1 MKLIIVTLL
10 ASMTLF
16 LIGCGGGVS
25 VPSDDDN
32 ISVVKLTDLR
42 LGYLIKGVIPVD
54 IGEDILYHLG
64 FCNDELTMRIE
75 YYGDIIDD
83 YYGVSTY
90 EIIGDNILV
99 YSNGGSIVDT
109 GDSGT
114 LEEGKTYL
122 IEQDA
127 PNNLNW
133 YIGSISTKEDCT
145 LNPL

>member
-1 MKLIIVTLL
+1 M
-10 ASMTLF
+10 
-16 LIGCGGGVS
+16 
-25 VPSDDDN
+25 
-32 ISVVKLTDLR
+32 DLR

-75 YYGDIIDD
+75 YYSDIIDD
-83 YYGVSTY
+83 YYGVGTY

-99 YSNGGSIVDT
+99 YSNGGSIIDT